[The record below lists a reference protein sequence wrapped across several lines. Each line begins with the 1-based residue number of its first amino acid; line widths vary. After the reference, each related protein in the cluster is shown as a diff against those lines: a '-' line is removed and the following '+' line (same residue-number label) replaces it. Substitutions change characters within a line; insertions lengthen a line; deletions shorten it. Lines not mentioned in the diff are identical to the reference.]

1 MPPQRLAYVCALS
14 AVLLW
19 SSVSTAFKLTLRHM
33 ASLQLVLVACAISL
47 VVLGTMLSVRGKW
60 GALRAL
66 SGRDMAQGI
75 LLGVLNPFL
84 YYTILFMAYERLPA
98 HMAQPINYTWAV
110 MLALLSVPFMGH
122 RLTRGEVGAM
132 GLAYLGVVVIATG
145 GQWPLSG
152 EAQVDTAGVGLALL
166 STVLWAVYWIANA
179 RSRVDPVVNLFL
191 NTASALPCVLAATVL
206 GPGLGVFANLSAGAW
221 AGALYI
227 GVFEMG
233 ITSVLWLMAL
243 RLTDS
248 TARVATLIF
257 LAPFLSMIWFSL
269 ILKEHIGPSTL
280 VGLVLVVGGSFLQQ
294 RLSRPTTESPSP
306 PSPEEPEPAGEGR
319 AGEGRA

>member
-1 MPPQRLAYVCALS
+1 MSQQRLAILCALG

-33 ASLQLVLVACAISL
+33 PALPLVLGACAISL
-47 VVLGTMLSVRGKW
+47 LVLGALLTLRRGW
-60 GALRAL
+60 GELRAI
-66 SGRDMAQGI
+66 SRRDAVQAAV
-75 LLGVLNPFL
+75 LGVINPFL

-110 MLALLSVPFMGH
+110 MLALLSVPFLGH
-122 RLTRGEVGAM
+122 RLTRGEIGAM
-132 GLAYLGVVVIATG
+132 GLAYVGVVIIATG
-145 GQWPLSG
+145 GHWPFGSAG
-152 EAQVDTAGVGLALL
+152 AAGAAGAAGGVDSAGVALALL

-191 NTASALPCVLAATVL
+191 NTAAALPCVLVTTFAS
-206 GPGLGVFANLSAGAW
+206 GQLGVFAELPSSAWLGV
-221 AGALYI
+221 LYI

-233 ITSVLWLMAL
+233 VTSVLWLMAL

-248 TARVATLIF
+248 TAKVATLIF

-269 ILKEHIGPSTL
+269 ILKEDIGLST
-280 VGLVLVVGGSFLQQ
+280 VAGLVLVVGGSALQQ
-294 RLSRPTTESPSP
+294 RLSATRT
-306 PSPEEPEPAGEGR
+306 A
-319 AGEGRA
+319 